1 MTSTKRK
8 LLLVVFAVVLIVALF
23 TAGAI
28 SALALTAG
36 DTVEY
41 PFAVGGGAFKYAP
54 TWISDTND
62 PNAGDP
68 YEFFSIAFESTSLA
82 DMDYFAL
89 QVKATR
95 KSFGFTVGA
104 LATNGGG
111 RLDTD
116 GDGAAVD
123 GNKCYLVRED
133 GSIKEL
139 SILYASINL
148 DKDESGMLLL
158 PKDQLK
164 WRWGEDTS
172 INRYYFTTNTNFN
185 YDFALTVGEIG
196 YYTGDP
202 SADGVYH
209 SLWNPTLDAS
219 HSSYTQAEKDKY
231 YISRG
236 KMDFPMFG
244 DYPFSENTSFFNKY
258 APTWKGATEQGDV
271 LQTLKT
277 PVGDG
282 LDLTGVKSI
291 AIQVKSTDTVGM
303 IVAALNGSARKD
315 TTASDGQ
322 IVSFVTA
329 DGQKSEIAIKD
340 GGYIEFSG
348 TGAIV
353 IPVECLSGDLT
364 ALNQIV
370 FEANAGNYHNFSI
383 VIGEIGYYGTDDVYH
398 AWHTIPDLAAE
409 NSTGL
414 YVNLFVAENST
425 VVHPTAPESPLRGIE
440 AKNTYGDVKVYWQ
453 ADANNLASHSFYDKG
468 ASGAVE
474 IAKDSYNV
482 DALQVQATAN
492 NGDGYMAM
500 DVVSAVIPAEGTRGI
515 TLWAKNPSDRELSFN
530 VEVDVKYKQTDTAVR
545 YQRTRMNIKQGNRFW
560 LYDINTGKQT
570 IYMTRPTAS
579 LPAHFEGWIRL
590 PYACFNRADW
600 SAGNISAMF
609 DNGVAKADTFI
620 AYVGVSYSTRDF
632 PINQPFVIN
641 NFGTYDTTPLFN
653 SVLVNNPTMTIPAL
667 MNNLPALP
675 QVNEE
680 V

>member
-54 TWISDTND
+54 TWSCGPADVD
-62 PNAGDP
+62 HWD
-68 YEFFSIAFESTSLA
+68 AFRIKIDELSLDGVSYLAWQIKVTGYTSL
-82 DMDYFAL
+82 
-89 QVKATR
+89 
-95 KSFGFTVGA
+95 TVGA
-104 LATNGGG
+104 VRGEWWA
-111 RLDTD
+111 RFDV
-116 GDGAAVD
+116 DGANGKDVYFV
-123 GNKCYLVRED
+123 NED
-133 GSIKEL
+133 GSVQ
-139 SILYASINL
+139 SITVTNGAVDVSN
-148 DKDESGMLLL
+148 KTGMLLL
-158 PKDQLK
+158 PVDSLV
-164 WRWGEDTS
+164 WRFGTAENNV
-172 INRYYFTTNTNFN
+172 INYYYFTANTLYNKN
-185 YDFALTVGEIG
+185 YKVSFSEVG
-196 YYTGDP
+196 YYTGEPTDI
-202 SADGVYH
+202 ANYH
-209 SLWNPTLDAS
+209 SLEKFELGVG
-219 HSSYTQAEKDKY
+219 HESYTDAEKAKFLFDAGS
-231 YISRG
+231 IV
-236 KMDFPMFG
+236 FPVMG
-244 DYPFSENTSFFNKY
+244 DYPFSENTSIFNKY
-258 APTWKGATEQGDV
+258 APTWKGAAEQGDV

-348 TGAIV
+348 MGAIV
-353 IPVECLSGDLT
+353 IPIECLSGDLT

-370 FEANAGNYHNFSI
+370 FEANAGNYHNFSV
-383 VIGEIGYYGTDDVYH
+383 VIGEIGYYDANDAYH
-398 AWHTIPDLAAE
+398 AWYTIPNLA
-409 NSTGL
+409 NSSTGM
-414 YVNLFVAENST
+414 YENLFVAENST
-425 VVHPTAPESPLRGIE
+425 VVHPTAPDAPLHGI
-440 AKNTYGDVKVYWQ
+440 AVKNTYGDVKVYWQ
-453 ADANNLASHSFYDKG
+453 ADASRLSNHNFYSGG

-500 DVVSAVIPAEGTRGI
+500 DVISAIMSAEGSKGI

-530 VEVDVKYKQTDTAVR
+530 VEVDVMYKQTDTAIK

-560 LYDINTGKQT
+560 LYDVNTGKQT

-620 AYVGVSYSTRDF
+620 AYVGVSYDTHTF